1 MHGFARLPLTMSV
14 PPPRSPTAV
23 RWIALICLAPI
34 LAAAAAVW
42 RQDFGGALPLGLFNE
57 GRAVYEGLAAI
68 MLAGLL
74 GAAAALA
81 FEGIRGRTLGL
92 AGAVRGALAAFLVT
106 ELLVTALDV
115 GLVSRDRGAGLGG
128 PYREAQ
134 SVAGTRVFL
143 KRPHPGSPLGF
154 RTATPYAKVPAGRRV
169 LFLGDSYTEGSGRS
183 PECNYPE
190 VALAVARDRLG
201 PEWEGMNAGVAGYG
215 PADSLALLRFLEEEG
230 YEFDA
235 VVWSLFLE
243 NDFTDDLPGTERRVV
258 AGINFRFPQSPFLR
272 WVHPLNS
279 RTFRYALFVARAA
292 QLRGASDDAVRRGDG
307 ECRPPGPLADPLP
320 EELEALVRRRLEA
333 SYREPLAPLATGVVA
348 ESLEAFTAETRR
360 LGVPLVWVVFP
371 DRVLADT
378 ELQARLGW
386 DGDPAGYDLDRLT
399 RWVRERAG
407 DVPLVELV
415 EPLRGPASNYR
426 GSDTHLSDE
435 GNVVAGRHVGE
446 RLADHFGVSPT
457 SD

>member
-1 MHGFARLPLTMSV
+1 MSV

-42 RQDFGGALPLGLFNE
+42 LQDFGGALPLGLFNE
-57 GRAVYEGLAAI
+57 GRAVFKGLAVI
-68 MLAGLL
+68 TLAGLL
-74 GAAAALA
+74 GAAVALV
-81 FEGIRGRTLGL
+81 FEVIRGRTLGL
-92 AGAVRGALAAFLVT
+92 AGVVRGVLAAFLVT

-115 GLVSRDRGAGLGG
+115 GLVSRAGGAGLGG

-134 SVAGTRVFL
+134 GAAGTRVFL

-154 RTATPYAKVPAGRRV
+154 RTATPYAKVPVRRRV

-183 PECNYPE
+183 PQCNYPE
-190 VALAVARDRLG
+190 VTLAVARDQLG
-201 PEWEGMNAGVAGYG
+201 PDWEGMNAGVAGYG
-215 PADSLALLRFLEEEG
+215 PADALALLRFLEEEG

-243 NDFTDDLPGTERRVV
+243 NDFTDGLPGTERRVV

-272 WVHPLNS
+272 WFHPLNS

-292 QLRGASDDAVRRGDG
+292 QLRSASDDAVQRGDG
-307 ECRPPGPLADPLP
+307 ECRAPRPLADPLP
-320 EELEALVRRRLEA
+320 EGLEALVRRRLEA
-333 SYREPLAPLATGVVA
+333 SYREPLAPLATGVVS
-348 ESLEAFTAETRR
+348 ESLEAFSAETRR
-360 LGVPLVWVVFP
+360 LGIPLVWVVFP

-386 DGDPAGYDLDRLT
+386 TDEPPGYDLDRLT

-407 DVPLVELV
+407 DVPLVDLT

-426 GSDTHLSDE
+426 SSDTHLSDE
-435 GNVVAGRHVGE
+435 GNVVAGRYVGD
-446 RLADHFGVSPT
+446 RLAEHLRASP
-457 SD
+457 SPD